1 MALIGDYFYKES
13 ASVVSNQHTEN
24 GGTARRPLNQ
34 RLQKYPF
41 LFYLSDRSYLLYCYL
56 AVPFSFSTLSDVI
69 YFIGILQF
77 PYLWQKRFFQLFEED
92 TGNYILYRARESDG
106 KPKGRIPIA
115 RILDVIPYTTKSTE
129 QRFKIII
136 PNRTYYLKAMSVD
149 MRMRW
154 EKAIKA
160 SIKDIT
166 TASSFPEIIR
176 AFVIWRR
183 FFFFQLR
190 ASGYFSIASY
200 APDFFKLYREI
211 YTGANFKVEVSLENT
226 SSSEL
231 PKERFEKFLM
241 IVEQKPLI
249 STLKAVTLE
258 KKISD
263 IAVEVVKKS
272 AKFRK
277 EAMSVLDKANEDD
290 DKDAVQVADE
300 TVKGIDLII
309 EFFKMLQK

>member
-13 ASVVSNQHTEN
+13 AS
-24 GGTARRPLNQ
+24 
-34 RLQKYPF
+34 
-41 LFYLSDRSYLLYCYL
+41 
-56 AVPFSFSTLSDVI
+56 
-69 YFIGILQF
+69 F

-160 SIKDIT
+160 SIKKMEDGKAKMESKMVQSIEDLGT
-166 TASSFPEIIR
+166 LTSMQEYLAQINHGMRFLNGILSSNE
-176 AFVIWRR
+176 AYGKLAVHMGME
-183 FFFFQLR
+183 
-190 ASGYFSIASY
+190 GYFSIASY

-211 YTGANFKVEVSLENT
+211 YNGANFKVEVSLENT